1 MKPQNAHAQED
12 RLLDFAYG
20 ELPVPEARIVEAHLQ
35 GCARCTQALDDIRGV
50 RATMSQLAVE
60 PAPDAGL
67 ESLMAYAQQSAR
79 RAAAGPEPKP
89 SRWRRWLLPVVGLA
103 SVSTFG
109 LLTLQARAPELTR
122 PDLSAA
128 QASPVVLKEEGAAA
142 TASEGYAPA
151 PTPAAPAPAAMPAT
165 PPSDEA
171 GASALRRKDVAA
183 PAKNSMGAEP
193 PREAKPRAENWSNAG
208 SGGGLD
214 MRMRGERES
223 KGKRMAPAPSAAVPK
238 ADMARLA
245 PRFDPQVTEGA
256 DLDEESG
263 DGIGGMERPEP
274 REVASAGRAKR
285 RVPDSQAPG
294 AVPPRDSLRIGSK
307 APAGRGMSSAS
318 AWDAAPEAP
327 TEMEDATAQGEVLA
341 EAPPPPPPSEPDA
354 PVAAAAA
361 PAQAPSVTELSRKA
375 RAALAAGD
383 HARASALIRS
393 ALAAG
398 AAGEPRWELLSQLCE
413 SEFAL
418 GRGAEGRAA
427 CGLVLRE
434 APGSSAASAARR
446 LLSRESPPA
455 KPAK

>member
-67 ESLMAYAQQSAR
+67 ESLMAYAQQAAR

-109 LLTLQARAPELTR
+109 ILTLQARSPELTQ

-128 QASPVVLKEEGAAA
+128 KAAPQALKEERAAPVS
-142 TASEGYAPA
+142 SEEFAPA
-151 PTPAAPAPAAMPAT
+151 PTAAAPAPAAMPER
-165 PPSDEA
+165 PPKDDAWDGEP
-171 GASALRRKDVAA
+171 RRREVAA
-183 PAKNSMGAEP
+183 PSKKSMEAEP
-193 PREAKPRAENWSNAG
+193 PREAKLRAENWSNAG

-214 MRMRGERES
+214 MGMRGERES

-238 ADMARLA
+238 ADMARKA
-245 PRFDPQVTEGA
+245 PRFDSQALEGA
-256 DLDEESG
+256 APDEESG
-263 DGIGGMERPEP
+263 VPIGGLDRPAP
-274 REVASAGRAKR
+274 KEVASAGRVER

-307 APAGRGMSSAS
+307 APAARGMAT
-318 AWDAAPEAP
+318 ADEWEAAPEPQAEFDDAAALGVASAP
-327 TEMEDATAQGEVLA
+327 AA
-341 EAPPPPPPSEPDA
+341 EKP
-354 PVAAAAA
+354 AAAAA
-361 PAQAPSVTELSRKA
+361 PPPRRRCRPSQSCHAGPGRPSR
-375 RAALAAGD
+375 RETMPW
-383 HARASALIRS
+383 R
-393 ALAAG
+393 
-398 AAGEPRWELLSQLCE
+398 PR
-413 SEFAL
+413 
-418 GRGAEGRAA
+418 
-427 CGLVLRE
+427 
-434 APGSSAASAARR
+434 
-446 LLSRESPPA
+446 
-455 KPAK
+455 